1 MSPLLS
7 ELTALAAFTVLV
19 STLCLGRDD
28 VDKTL
33 DLSSCA
39 DAADADFFGG
49 ISIFYII
56 II

>member
-1 MSPLLS
+1 M
-7 ELTALAAFTVLV
+7 V
-19 STLCLGRDD
+19 STLCLGRNDA
-28 VDKTL
+28 DKTL

-39 DAADADFFGG
+39 DAADAADTADADFFGG